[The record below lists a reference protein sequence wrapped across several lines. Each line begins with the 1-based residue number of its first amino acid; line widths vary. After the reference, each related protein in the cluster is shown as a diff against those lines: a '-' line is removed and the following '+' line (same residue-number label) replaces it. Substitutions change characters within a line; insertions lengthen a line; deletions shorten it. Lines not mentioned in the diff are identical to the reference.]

1 MQVAGFTL
9 CQGLFADVVGD
20 WFIHVIEP
28 DVRHAGVFYIG
39 AYPYDAEG
47 RPLHPEAPAIASVW
61 DHTFPGARQVSQR
74 QKRIAQF
81 VTTAIFEP
89 VFGLLHA

>member
-1 MQVAGFTL
+1 MQNADFAL
-9 CQGLFADVVGD
+9 CQGLFADVAGD
-20 WFIHVIEP
+20 WLIHVVEADP
-28 DVRHAGVFYIG
+28 RHAGVFYIG
-39 AYPYDAEG
+39 NYPYDAEA
-47 RPLHPEAPAIASVW
+47 RPLHPDAPAVANVW
-61 DHTFPGARQVSQR
+61 DHTTPGAREVSQR